1 MKNKITTRVFHFT
14 KTIVCFLLLFAS
26 SVYAQDPAQYG
37 TPYTGVPDPRDA
49 NIYQVHIRPHSA
61 SGTLAAVT
69 SDLDRIK
76 SLGINVLYLMPIYPY
91 GTDSRSSNSPYCIKD
106 YKSVGSEYGTLTD
119 MRNLVDAAHA
129 KGMAVMLDIAVNGT
143 SWDHPW
149 TVSHPEYYQ
158 RTGTTINQ
166 LANFSDIAALD
177 LNNTALRAAMK
188 DAMRYWIFAANI
200 DGYRCDFAN
209 NPPLDFWTEIIS
221 NLRGITSHNLLML
234 AEGDRLQNFQAGF
247 DMNFGDKWF
256 YDALKNVAGGG
267 PVSTRFQTT
276 NDMEYTYAT
285 GSQQEV
291 RWTANHDSENNSDT
305 APFTVFKSNAGVVA
319 NFLVSGYMKGVPF
332 LTSGQEVAFN
342 QVIPWPYTSV
352 KINWSNTAATP
363 EFAKILNFRNS
374 SAAIR
379 RGTMTPY
386 ASDDICAFTKT
397 LGTEKVVV
405 MTNLRNASKT
415 FVIPAALA
423 GTYKD
428 AYTGANVTLVS
439 GATQSFNAFQYI
451 VLTNT
456 NVATV
461 AVTGVSVS
469 PTTATVGLGSTQQL
483 SATLAPANATNQ
495 NVTWTSSNT
504 AVATVNASGLVT
516 AVSAGTATITV
527 KTVDGNKTATS
538 AITVAAIPVASV
550 SVSPTTASLYAGN
563 TQQLSATIAPAN
575 ATNKTVTWTSSN
587 TGVATV
593 NSAGLVTAVSA
604 GTANITVTTQDG
616 SKTAIAAIT
625 VNANTNFT
633 VYFYKPSNWGT
644 GIKIYYWS
652 ALPTGILAD
661 ASWPGVNMTDAGN
674 GWYSYTFTNVTST
687 NLIFN
692 DGTSQTADL
701 NRNKTGWYMN
711 TTWYDSNPGTVVAV
725 TGVTLSPTTATL
737 LVGATQQL
745 TPTVAPATA
754 TNKTVSYV
762 SSNTAV
768 ATVNTSGLI
777 TAVAAGSATI
787 TVTTQDGAKTA
798 TCAVTVN
805 ATNVAVTS
813 VSLSPSS
820 ASLSVGGT
828 QQLTPTILPANATN
842 KSVNY
847 SSSNTA
853 VATVN
858 SSGLITAVANGSAT
872 ITVTT
877 VDGSKTSTCAVTVS
891 TATGTYYTI
900 KNRWTGAYLSD
911 AGANVGYGA
920 TIANNNYKW
929 QKIAIDATY
938 FVLKNVATGELMNI
952 ESQTGSV
959 QANIT
964 DTTFWSAQWSSD
976 YIDGTW
982 VRLRNR
988 WQTGNIIHVENQTGS
1003 AQYGNS
1009 QDGWYSAQWQLETT
1023 TVSTS
1028 KSVVNSKDVLETE
1041 KVIGIYPN
1049 PSTDNQFHVLLPES
1063 ETGDVTTITV
1073 SDMNGRTVLTERLST
1088 SGQINHNLAEG
1099 LYIVN
1104 INSNEYNVTKKLI
1117 VK

>member
-37 TPYTGVPDPRDA
+37 TPYTGVPDSRDA

-267 PVSTRFQTT
+267 PASTRFQTT

-397 LGTEKVVV
+397 LGTEKVIV

-451 VLTNT
+451 VLTNA

-483 SATLAPANATNQ
+483 NPTIAPANATNQ

-504 AVATVNASGLVT
+504 AVATVNASGLVS
-516 AVSAGTATITV
+516 AVSAGTTTITV

-550 SVSPTTASLYAGN
+550 SVSPTTASLYTGN

-575 ATNKTVTWTSSN
+575 AANKTVTWSSSN

-593 NSAGLVTAVSA
+593 NSSGLVSAVSA

-616 SKTAIAAIT
+616 NKTAIAAIT

-652 ALPTGILAD
+652 ALPTGVLAD

-692 DGTSQTADL
+692 DGTSQSADL

-711 TTWYDSNPGTVVAV
+711 ATWYDSNPG
-725 TGVTLSPTTATL
+725 
-737 LVGATQQL
+737 
-745 TPTVAPATA
+745 
-754 TNKTVSYV
+754 
-762 SSNTAV
+762 
-768 ATVNTSGLI
+768 
-777 TAVAAGSATI
+777 
-787 TVTTQDGAKTA
+787 
-798 TCAVTVN
+798 
-805 ATNVAVTS
+805 TNVAVTS

-858 SSGLITAVANGSAT
+858 SSGLVTAVANGSAT

-877 VDGSKTSTCAVTVS
+877 VDGSKTSTCLVTVS

-920 TIANNNYKW
+920 TVANNNYKW

-952 ESQTGSV
+952 ESQTGNV
-959 QANIT
+959 QSNIT

-1009 QDGWYSAQWQLETT
+1009 QDGWFSAQWQLETT
-1023 TVSTS
+1023 TVSGLTA
-1028 KSVVNSKDVLETE
+1028 KSSLQTEQIIATE
-1041 KVIGIYPN
+1041 KAVSIYPN
-1049 PSTDNQFHVLLPES
+1049 PATENLFNVSLPELES
-1063 ETGDVTTITV
+1063 GDLALITV
-1073 SDMNGRTVLTERLST
+1073 SDMNGKTVLTQKLST
-1088 SGQINHNLAEG
+1088 SGQINHHLSSG
-1099 LYIVN
+1099 IYIVS
-1104 INSNEYNVTKKLI
+1104 INSRDLNVIKKLI

>member
-1 MKNKITTRVFHFT
+1 MKINITTRFFHFT
-14 KTIVCFLLLFAS
+14 KTLACFLLLFAS
-26 SVYAQDPAQYG
+26 SVYSQDPAQYG

-106 YKSVGSEYGTLTD
+106 YKAVGSEYGTLTD
-119 MRNLVDAAHA
+119 MRNLVAAAHA

-209 NPPLDFWTEIIS
+209 NPPIDFWTEIIS

-386 ASDDICAFTKT
+386 ASDDICAFTKI
-397 LGTEKVVV
+397 LGTEKVIV

-415 FVIPAALA
+415 FVIPAAMA

-428 AYTGANVTLVS
+428 AYTGATVTLVS

-483 SATLAPANATNQ
+483 NATIAPANATNQ
-495 NVTWTSSNT
+495 NLTWTSSNT
-504 AVATVNASGLVT
+504 AVATVNATGLVT
-516 AVSAGTATITV
+516 AVSAGTTTITV

-538 AITVAAIPVASV
+538 AITVAAIPVSSV
-550 SVSPTTASLYAGN
+550 AVSPTTASLYAGN
-563 TQQLSATIAPAN
+563 TQQLSATISPVN
-575 ATNKTVTWTSSN
+575 ATNKNVTWSSSN
-587 TGVATV
+587 TAIATV
-593 NSAGLVTAVSA
+593 NSSGLVTAVSA
-604 GTANITVTTQDG
+604 GTATVTTTTQDG
-616 SKTAIAAIT
+616 DKLATATIT
-625 VNANTNFT
+625 VNPNTNFT

-652 ALPTGILAD
+652 ALPTGVLAD
-661 ASWPGVNMTDAGN
+661 ASWPGVNMTNAGN
-674 GWYSYTFTNVTST
+674 GWYSYTFTNVMST

-692 DGTSQTADL
+692 DGTSQSADL
-701 NRNKTGWYMN
+701 SRNKTGWYMN
-711 TTWYDSNPGTVVAV
+711 ATWYDSNPGTGVAV
-725 TGVTLSPTTATL
+725 TSVSLSPASASL
-737 LVGATQQL
+737 SVGATQQL
-745 TPTVAPATA
+745 TPTV
-754 TNKTVSYV
+754 
-762 SSNTAV
+762 
-768 ATVNTSGLI
+768 L
-777 TAVAAGSATI
+777 
-787 TVTTQDGAKTA
+787 
-798 TCAVTVN
+798 
-805 ATNVAVTS
+805 
-813 VSLSPSS
+813 
-820 ASLSVGGT
+820 
-828 QQLTPTILPANATN
+828 PTNATN
-842 KSVNY
+842 KSVTY
-847 SSSNTA
+847 SSNNAA

-858 SSGLITAVANGSAT
+858 ASGLITAIANGSAT

-877 VDGSKTSTCAVTVS
+877 VDGSKTSTCNVTVS
-891 TATGTYYTI
+891 TATGNYYTI

-911 AGANVGYGA
+911 AGANVGYGT
-920 TIANNNYKW
+920 TISGNSYKW

-938 FVLKNVATGELMNI
+938 FVLKNVATGELINI
-952 ESQTGSV
+952 EGQTGSV
-959 QANIT
+959 QCNIT
-964 DTTFWSAQWSSD
+964 DTTFWSAQWSAD

-982 VRLRNR
+982 TRLRNR

-1009 QDGWYSAQWQLETT
+1009 QDGWYSAQWQLEPT
-1023 TVSTS
+1023 TVGTG
-1028 KSVVNSKDVLETE
+1028 KSAIKVDEISETE
-1041 KVIGIYPN
+1041 QAIGIYPN
-1049 PSTDNQFHVLLPES
+1049 PSTDNFQVLLPEL
-1063 ETGDVTTITV
+1063 ENGDTALITV
-1073 SDMNGRTVLTERLST
+1073 SDMNGRIVLTEVLSA
-1088 SGQINHNLAEG
+1088 SGQINNHLASG
-1099 LYIVN
+1099 IYIVN
-1104 INSNEYNVTKKLI
+1104 INSNEFNVTKKLI

>member
-1 MKNKITTRVFHFT
+1 MQKTKIMKNKITTRVFHFT

-119 MRNLVDAAHA
+119 MRNLVAAAHA

-397 LGTEKVVV
+397 LGTEKVIV

-428 AYTGANVTLVS
+428 AYTGATVTLVS

-469 PTTATVGLGSTQQL
+469 PTIATVGLGSTQQL

-516 AVSAGTATITV
+516 AVAAGTTTITV

-575 ATNKTVTWTSSN
+575 ATNKTVTWSSSN
-587 TGVATV
+587 TAVATV
-593 NSAGLVTAVSA
+593 NSSGLVTAISA

-616 SKTAIAAIT
+616 SKIAIAAIT
-625 VNANTNFT
+625 VKANTTFT
-633 VYFYKPSNWGT
+633 VSFYKPTAWGT

-652 ALPTGILAD
+652 ALPAGVLAD
-661 ASWPGVNMTDAGN
+661 ATWPGVNMTNSGN

-692 DGTSQTADL
+692 DGTSQTANL
-701 NRNKTGWYMN
+701 TRNKTGWYMN
-711 TTWYDSNPGTVVAV
+711 DTWYDTNPGT
-725 TGVTLSPTTATL
+725 S
-737 LVGATQQL
+737 
-745 TPTVAPATA
+745 
-754 TNKTVSYV
+754 
-762 SSNTAV
+762 
-768 ATVNTSGLI
+768 I
-777 TAVAAGSATI
+777 
-787 TVTTQDGAKTA
+787 
-798 TCAVTVN
+798 
-805 ATNVAVTS
+805 AVTS
-813 VSLSPSS
+813 VSLSPTS
-820 ASLSVGGT
+820 AALNVGGT
-828 QQLTPTILPANATN
+828 QQLTPTVLPANASN

-853 VATVN
+853 IATVN
-858 SSGLITAVANGSAT
+858 STGLITAVANGTAT

-877 VDGSKTSTCAVTVS
+877 VDGSKASTCAVTVS
-891 TATGTYYTI
+891 TTSSGGTYYTI

-920 TIANNNYKW
+920 TVANNNYKW

-964 DTTFWSAQWSSD
+964 DTTFWSAQWSAD

-1009 QDGWYSAQWQLETT
+1009 QDGWYSAQWQLEVTT
-1023 TVSTS
+1023 GGTGKSVVKTEEVSTS
-1028 KSVVNSKDVLETE
+1028 E
-1041 KVIGIYPN
+1041 KAISIYPN
-1049 PSTDNQFHVLLPES
+1049 PSTDNFQVSLPEL
-1063 ETGDVTTITV
+1063 ENGDSAAITV
-1073 SDMNGRTVLTERLST
+1073 SDMNGRIVLTERLST
-1088 SGQINHNLAEG
+1088 SGQINHHLSSG
-1099 LYIVN
+1099 IYIVN
-1104 INSNEYNVTKKLI
+1104 IASKNLNVTKKLI

>member
-1 MKNKITTRVFHFT
+1 MKINITNRLFHIT
-14 KTIVCFLLLFAS
+14 KTLVCFLLLFAS

-91 GTDSRSSNSPYCIKD
+91 GTDSRSTNSPYCIKD
-106 YKSVGSEYGTLTD
+106 FKAVGSEYGTLTD
-119 MRNLVDAAHA
+119 MRNLVATAHT

-149 TVSHPEYYQ
+149 TISHPEYYQ

-166 LANFSDIAALD
+166 LANFGDIAALD
-177 LNNTALRAAMK
+177 LNNSGLRAAIK

-221 NLRGITSHNLLML
+221 NLRGISSHNLLML

-285 GSQQEV
+285 GNQQEV

-363 EFAKILNFRNS
+363 EFARILNFRNS

-397 LGTEKVVV
+397 LGTEKVIV

-428 AYTGANVTLVS
+428 AYTGATVTLVS

-456 NVATV
+456 NVAAV
-461 AVTGVSVS
+461 AVTGVTVS
-469 PTTATVGLGSTQQL
+469 PTTVTVGLGSTQQL
-483 SATLAPANATNQ
+483 NATIAPANATNQ

-504 AVATVNASGLVT
+504 AVATVNASGLVS
-516 AVSAGTATITV
+516 AVSAGTTTITV

-563 TQQLSATIAPAN
+563 TQQLSAAIAPAN
-575 ATNKTVTWTSSN
+575 ATNKTVTWSSSN
-587 TGVATV
+587 SAVATV
-593 NSAGLVTAVSA
+593 NSSGLVTAVAA
-604 GTANITVTTQDG
+604 GTANITATTQDG
-616 SKTAIAAIT
+616 NKTAVAAIT

-644 GIKIYYWS
+644 GIKIYHWS

-674 GWYSYTFTNVTST
+674 GWYSYTFTNITST

-692 DGTSQTADL
+692 DGTSQSADL
-701 NRNKTGWYMN
+701 SRNKTGWYMN

-725 TGVTLSPTTATL
+725 TGVTLAPTTATL
-737 LVGATQQL
+737 LIGATQQV
-745 TPTVAPATA
+745 TPTVSPATA
-754 TNKTVSYV
+754 TNKTVSY
-762 SSNTAV
+762 SSGNTAV
-768 ATVNTSGLI
+768 ATVNASGLI
-777 TAVAAGSATI
+777 TALAAGSATI

-805 ATNVAVTS
+805 ASTVAVTS
-813 VSLSPSS
+813 VSLSPTTV
-820 ASLSVGGT
+820 SLAVGGI
-828 QQLTPTILPANATN
+828 QQLTPTVLPANATN
-842 KSVNY
+842 KNVTY

-858 SSGLITAVANGSAT
+858 ASGLITAVANGTAT

-877 VDGSKTSTCAVTVS
+877 VSGSKTSTAAVTVS
-891 TATGTYYTI
+891 TPTGTYYTI

-911 AGANVGYGA
+911 AGTNVGYGA
-920 TIANNNYKW
+920 TASNNSYKW

-938 FVLKNVATGELMNI
+938 FVLKNVATGELINI
-952 ESQTGSV
+952 EGQTGSV
-959 QANIT
+959 QCNIT
-964 DTTFWSAQWSSD
+964 DTTFWSAQWSAD

-982 VRLRNR
+982 TRIRNR
-988 WQTGNIIHVENQTGS
+988 WQSGNIIHVENQTGS

-1009 QDGWYSAQWQLETT
+1009 QDGWYSAQWQLESTT
-1023 TVSTS
+1023 ASKMALNTKEDVEVQNTVIT
-1028 KSVVNSKDVLETE
+1028 
-1041 KVIGIYPN
+1041 IYPN
-1049 PSTDNQFHVLLPES
+1049 PSTDNQFQVLLPEL
-1063 ETGDVTTITV
+1063 ENGDVAAITV
-1073 SDMNGRTVLTERLST
+1073 SDMNGRIVQTEKLSA
-1088 SGQINHNLAEG
+1088 SGQINHHLASG
-1099 LYIVN
+1099 IYIVT
-1104 INSNEYNVTKKLI
+1104 INSKNSNVTKKLI

>member
-1 MKNKITTRVFHFT
+1 MKIKITTRVFHFT

-209 NPPLDFWTEIIS
+209 NPPIDFWTEIIS

-247 DMNFGDKWF
+247 DLNFGDKWF

-386 ASDDICAFTKT
+386 ASDDICTFTKT
-397 LGTEKVVV
+397 LGTEKVIV

-428 AYTGANVTLVS
+428 AYTGTNVTLVS

-483 SATLAPANATNQ
+483 SATLTPANATNQ

-504 AVATVNASGLVT
+504 AVATVNASGLVS
-516 AVSAGTATITV
+516 AISAGTTTITV

-563 TQQLSATIAPAN
+563 TQQLSATIAPTN
-575 ATNKTVTWTSSN
+575 ATNKTVTWSSSN
-587 TGVATV
+587 TAIATV
-593 NSAGLVTAVSA
+593 NASGLVTAVSA

-625 VNANTNFT
+625 VNPNTNFT

-652 ALPTGILAD
+652 ALPAGVLAN
-661 ASWPGVNMTDAGN
+661 ATWPGVNMTDTGN

-692 DGTSQTADL
+692 DGTTQSADL
-701 NRNKTGWYMN
+701 SRNKNGWYMN
-711 TTWYDSNPGTVVAV
+711 NTWYDSNPGTVVAV

-737 LVGATQQL
+737 LVGATQQV

-754 TNKTVSYV
+754 TNKTVTYASG
-762 SSNTAV
+762 NTAV
-768 ATVNTSGLI
+768 ATVNASGLI
-777 TAVAAGSATI
+777 TAVAAGTATI

-798 TCAVTVN
+798 TCAVTVS
-805 ATNVAVTS
+805 ASNVAVTS
-813 VSLSPSS
+813 VSLSPTTV
-820 ASLSVGGT
+820 SLAVGGT
-828 QQLTPTILPANATN
+828 QQLTPTVLPSNATN
-842 KSVNY
+842 KAVTY
-847 SSSNTA
+847 SSGNTA

-858 SSGLITAVANGSAT
+858 TAGVVTAVANGSAT

-877 VDGSKTSTCAVTVS
+877 VSGSKTSTCAVTVS
-891 TATGTYYTI
+891 TPTGTYFTI

-911 AGANVGYGA
+911 NGTNVGYGA
-920 TIANNNYKW
+920 TASNNNYKW

-938 FVLKNVATGELMNI
+938 FVLKNVATGELINI
-952 ESQTGSV
+952 EGQTGNV
-959 QANIT
+959 QCNIT

-982 VRLRNR
+982 TRIRNR
-988 WQTGNIIHVENQTGS
+988 WQSGNIIHVENQTGS

-1009 QDGWYSAQWQLETT
+1009 QDGWFSAQWQLENTT
-1023 TVSTS
+1023 AS
-1028 KSVVNSKDVLETE
+1028 KMALNTKEDVKEADTLIT
-1041 KVIGIYPN
+1041 IYPN
-1049 PSTDNQFHVLLPES
+1049 PSTENVFNVALPDLEN
-1063 ETGDVTTITV
+1063 GDQAIITV
-1073 SDMNGRTVLTERLST
+1073 SDVTGRTALTERLSA
-1088 SGQINHNLAEG
+1088 SGQINHHLASG
-1099 LYIVN
+1099 MYIVN
-1104 INSNEYNVTKKLI
+1104 IRTNTQNVTKKLI